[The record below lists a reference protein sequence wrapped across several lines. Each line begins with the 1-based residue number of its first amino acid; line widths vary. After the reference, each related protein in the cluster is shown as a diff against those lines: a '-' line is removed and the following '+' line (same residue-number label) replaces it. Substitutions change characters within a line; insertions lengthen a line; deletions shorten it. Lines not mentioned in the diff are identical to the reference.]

1 MIPNSVRRQDTLWS
15 FVVFLITSD
24 KRRHT
29 VLSNDQFFLTLSN
42 KLTRRD
48 CVWWTQLRS
57 TQILPSRYFISK
69 CHVSQR
75 MRKFLYTERP
85 CWCNIHDVYPS
96 YQSHTKHSWSFIV
109 WQLVSTSSTGR
120 HQWALGVIDATDI
133 HNNVISLTSIKK
145 TRHSRPIGKKFKNN
159 KQHVCRHPTQNYP
172 NVKYFSESGK
182 TSITPPQ

>member
-109 WQLVSTSSTGR
+109 WQLVSTSSTG

-145 TRHSRPIGKKFKNN
+145 RAILGRLERSLKTINSMCADIPHRIIQMWNILVSRA
-159 KQHVCRHPTQNYP
+159 
-172 NVKYFSESGK
+172 
-182 TSITPPQ
+182 